1 LHAADVFTKRRRCK
15 QVQNTCMAAVQTMA
29 YEVLVRT
36 WRLLGVRQLRP
47 LCAATHAIV
56 TGLLV
61 VVFVVSGASAQS
73 DSAGRDSALA
83 TVQTFIKA
91 NETRD
96 LELIVSTF
104 ADDATVFFP
113 GEPQTRVS
121 GKENIR
127 QAFAALFQQR
137 AGTITIKPTDVAV
150 QLFGDMAIVTAHLE
164 RPATAPGTS
173 RRTFVVRRTGDRWL
187 IVHHHASNFAA
198 R

>member
-1 LHAADVFTKRRRCK
+1 
-15 QVQNTCMAAVQTMA
+15 MA
-29 YEVLVRT
+29 YQVIVRT
-36 WRLLGVRQLRP
+36 WRLRGVRQLRP
-47 LCAATHAIV
+47 LCAATHAIAI
-56 TGLLV
+56 GLLV
-61 VVFVVSGASAQS
+61 ALLVVSGASAQS
-73 DSAGRDSALA
+73 DTAGRDSALA

-96 LELIVSTF
+96 LELTVSTF

-113 GEPQTRVS
+113 GDPQTRVS

-127 QAFAALFQQR
+127 QVFAALFQQR
-137 AGTITIKPTDVAV
+137 TGVIAIKPTDVAV

-187 IVHHHASNFAA
+187 IVHLHASNFVT

>member
-1 LHAADVFTKRRRCK
+1 
-15 QVQNTCMAAVQTMA
+15 MA
-29 YEVLVRT
+29 YEPLVRT
-36 WRLLGVRQLRP
+36 WGALGGREPQGE
-47 LCAATHAIV
+47 LCAAIHAIV

-61 VVFVVSGASAQS
+61 ALLFVSGVSAQS
-73 DSAGRDSALA
+73 DSGRDGPLA

-113 GEPQTRVS
+113 GEPQTRVT

-127 QAFAALFQQR
+127 HVFAALFQQR
-137 AGTITIKPTDVAV
+137 AGVISIKPTDVVV
-150 QLFGDMAIVTAHLE
+150 QLFGDIAIVTAHLE

-173 RRTFVVRRTGDRWL
+173 RRTFVLRRTGDRWL
-187 IVHHHASNFAA
+187 IVHHHASNMGT